1 MISPATTS
9 FLGTDPTSAPRT
21 TSVSST
27 PGIGRTQTL
36 DLSETFHVHD
46 ARNTFL
52 SHHPGIDSGMN
63 DVSQDQQVLQCS
75 DTECHL
81 GSHRGTDA
89 NSDIG
94 TRRFGSLSSHIVGSS
109 PNRIEQNEPSYQSS
123 PQAVPQELRIEE
135 SCTSSIQNACMIRCF
150 VERLASAVSGL

>member
-9 FLGTDPTSAPRT
+9 FLGTDPTSVPRT

-27 PGIGRTQTL
+27 QSIGQTLTL
-36 DLSETFHVHD
+36 DLSKTSDVHD

-52 SHHPGIDSGMN
+52 SHHPGIDSGLN
-63 DVSQDQQVLQCS
+63 DASQDQDVLRS
-75 DTECHL
+75 PDIECHL
-81 GSHRGTDA
+81 GSHRGTHA

-94 TRRFGSLSSHIVGSS
+94 TRRCGSLSSHIVGSP

-123 PQAVPQELRIEE
+123 PQTVPQELRIEE
-135 SCTSSIQNACMIRCF
+135 SCKSSMQNACMVRCF
-150 VERLASAVSGL
+150 VERLSSAVSGL